1 MKSLSRPAGAENHQV
16 YRLGR
21 LVPSAAGKQQQGEV
35 KFQPEKGARVID
47 MRSDVLTK
55 PTPAMRDAMAHATAD
70 DEIYR
75 EDRTVLGKVQLL

>member
-1 MKSLSRPAGAENHQV
+1 MSSLSRLALAQSHQF

-21 LVPSAAGKQQQGEV
+21 FVPSAAGKRQYGEV

-55 PTPAMRDAMAHATAD
+55 PTPAMIDAMAHATAD
-70 DEIYR
+70 DEVYR
-75 EDRTVLGKVQLL
+75 EDRTVLGKVQL